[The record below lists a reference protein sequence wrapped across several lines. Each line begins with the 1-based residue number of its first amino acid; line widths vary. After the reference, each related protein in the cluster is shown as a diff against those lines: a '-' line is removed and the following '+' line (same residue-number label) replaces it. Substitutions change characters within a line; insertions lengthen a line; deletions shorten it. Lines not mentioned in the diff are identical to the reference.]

1 MKLAV
6 TADLQFDEQ
15 PSRSVLRPS
24 GLPSRLEDSIAC
36 FDWIVDESVRR
47 GCSRLFML
55 GDIFDNREALRLT
68 VIDQVC
74 RAVKRASERIPVT
87 VMVGNHD
94 AALRTPQI
102 NSAQVFS
109 GMAHVVE
116 EPTVFEHER
125 VALLPW
131 IEDDDAFRLGV
142 RTLAQ
147 AKAVHFLFGHCM
159 VEGAVPKA
167 SGRPIVDLMPGRWKR
182 ILLGDVHDPVELA
195 DGKIQYV
202 GSPMQWHYGD
212 AGGLRG
218 FRVLD
223 TETAET
229 EFVENTFSPRFHNVG
244 DQFHAEGQAPVAAI
258 RACDFV
264 RIRCADSRD
273 AVDIATRVRKL
284 TGNVE
289 ALTVELPDEAPRLE
303 VRASDPHEAVLR
315 KWVAHVNETDGV
327 GLDVDVAVAAG
338 MEILEAAKVNA

>member
-1 MKLAV
+1 MKLAI

-36 FDWIVDESVRR
+36 FDWIVDEAEKR
-47 GCSRLFML
+47 GCAHLFML

-74 RAVKRASERIPVT
+74 RAAKRASERLPLT

-109 GMAHVVE
+109 GIARVVE
-116 EPTVFEHER
+116 EPVVLH
-125 VALLPW
+125 VADVQLALLPW
-131 IEDDDAFRLGV
+131 IEDDEAFRLGV

-147 AKAVHFLFGHCM
+147 AKAARFLFGHCM

-167 SGRPIVDLMPGRWKR
+167 SGRPLVDLMPGRWKR

-223 TETAET
+223 TETGET
-229 EFVENTFSPRFHNVG
+229 EFVENTFSPRFFTVDG
-244 DQFHAEGQAPVAAI
+244 DVLPAGV
-258 RACDFV
+258 RSVDFV
-264 RIRCADSRD
+264 RIRSADP
-273 AVDIATRVRKL
+273 RVALALAEEARAQSA
-284 TGNVE
+284 NVE
-289 ALTVELPDEAPRLE
+289 ALTVELTDEAPRLE
-303 VRASDPHEAVLR
+303 VRASDPHDAVLR

-327 GLDVDVAVAAG
+327 GLDVDATVAAG

>member
-36 FDWIVDESVRR
+36 FDWIVDEAKKR
-47 GCSRLFML
+47 GCAHLFML

-74 RAVKRASERIPVT
+74 RAAKRASERIPLT

-109 GMAHVVE
+109 GIARVVE
-116 EPTVFEHER
+116 EPLILHVGD
-125 VALLPW
+125 VQLALLPW
-131 IEDDDAFRLGV
+131 VEDDEAFRLGV

-147 AKAVHFLFGHCM
+147 AKSARFLFGHCM

-167 SGRPIVDLMPGRWKR
+167 SGRPLVDLMPGRWKR
-182 ILLGDVHDPVELA
+182 ILLGDVHDPVELL

-202 GSPMQWHYGD
+202 GSPMQWHHGD
-212 AGGLRG
+212 AEGRRG

-223 TETAET
+223 TDTGET
-229 EFVENTFSPRFHNVG
+229 EFVENTFSPRFYTVDG
-244 DQFHAEGQAPVAAI
+244 DVLPAGI
-258 RACDFV
+258 RSIDFV
-264 RIRCADSRD
+264 RIRSADP
-273 AVDIATRVRKL
+273 RVAMDLALQARAL
-284 TGNVE
+284 SGNVE
-289 ALTVELPDEAPRLE
+289 SLSVDLQDEAPRLE
-303 VRASDPHEAVLR
+303 VRASDPHEVVLR
-315 KWVAHVNETDGV
+315 RWVEHVNESDGV
-327 GLDVDVAVAAG
+327 GLDVDETVAEGLA
-338 MEILEAAKVNA
+338 ILEAAKVNA